1 MPAIPGWLLR
11 HRVSIEP
18 YEGDGAYGPVYGTPG
33 TVRAFVDAKVREV
46 RSPTG
51 EQVVSSS
58 TAYCPPGTAAPP
70 GSRVTLPDGR
80 QTHVIAVYER
90 DGGGLPTPDHTEI
103 QLV

>member
-1 MPAIPGWLLR
+1 MGAVPGWLLR
-11 HRVSIEP
+11 HQITVEP
-18 YEGDGAYGPVYGTPG
+18 YLGDGAYGPVYGPPVV
-33 TVRAFVDAKVREV
+33 VRCLLDDKVREV

-70 GSRVTLPDGR
+70 GSRVTVPDGR
-80 QTHVIAVYER
+80 QSSVIAR
-90 DGGGLPTPDHTEI
+90 LDRSAPGLPTPDHVEL